1 MRNLAGCRVVWDVMS
16 CCGGQSFLIGRQSV
30 IGPLPIENRIG
41 CYSYFD
47 IRMVI
52 SFLLNEAM
60 DGQEMS

>member
-1 MRNLAGCRVVWDVMS
+1 MRTLAGCRVGWDVMS
-16 CCGGQSFLIGRQSV
+16 CGGQSFQIERQSI
-30 IGPLPIENRIG
+30 IGPLPIRNRIA

-52 SFLLNEAM
+52 SFLLNEAI